1 MRRLACALFA
11 ACFIVLPVA
20 LPGCGG
26 TEDEV
31 LEYDP
36 EVSEQKG
43 ADYEKEMMEGMQKS
57 GRPVPKK

>member
-1 MRRLACALFA
+1 MRRLACVLFA
-11 ACFIVLPVA
+11 ACFVA

-26 TEDEV
+26 TEDQV

-36 EVSEQKG
+36 EVSEQK
-43 ADYEKEMMEGMQKS
+43 AAEYEKEMMEGMKKS